1 MKRYCLLNKDDL
13 IKGRRY
19 EVVSAIGQNPNP
31 MSETAYYD
39 TYGNWCGIP
48 DNHTI
53 LEIIDNS
60 VMLVLAKENSERY
73 KEIVLGGSYDD
84 GKFNNERCRTS
95 YVDCEKKYPVINYN
109 FKHRDESEMEL

>member
-1 MKRYCLLNKDDL
+1 MKRYNLLKEDDL
-13 IKGRRY
+13 IKGRHY
-19 EVVSAIGQNPNP
+19 EVVSTIGQNPNP

-39 TYGNWCGIP
+39 KYGNWCGIP

-60 VMLVLAKENSERY
+60 VMLVLAKENPERY
-73 KEIVLGGSYDD
+73 IEIVLGGSYDD

-95 YVDCEKKYPVINYN
+95 YVDYEEKYPVISCN
-109 FKHRDESEMEL
+109 FKQRDASEMEL

>member
-1 MKRYCLLNKDDL
+1 
-13 IKGRRY
+13 
-19 EVVSAIGQNPNP
+19 

-39 TYGNWCGIP
+39 KYGNWCGIP

-60 VMLVLAKENSERY
+60 VMLVLAKENPERY

-84 GKFNNERCRTS
+84 GKFNDERCRTS
-95 YVDCEKKYPVINYN
+95 YVDCEEKYPV
-109 FKHRDESEMEL
+109 FKQRDASEMEL

>member
-39 TYGNWCGIP
+39 TVW
-48 DNHTI
+48 
-53 LEIIDNS
+53 
-60 VMLVLAKENSERY
+60 
-73 KEIVLGGSYDD
+73 
-84 GKFNNERCRTS
+84 
-95 YVDCEKKYPVINYN
+95 
-109 FKHRDESEMEL
+109 